1 MAWSPSLPQR
11 GCSTPREIAASG
23 RVGATG
29 WRALV
34 FTVCGVLAWPAHAE
48 APAIPPHNRPDQPV
62 PPPRPPANE
71 VAGKIRAVFD
81 AIVHDDPALAAQ
93 SFFPRDAFL
102 LVKDIKDPGAYYDS
116 LRRRFDSDIHAL
128 HASVPG
134 IERAQYDRFELAQRG
149 GYVPPHGEG
158 NRLPYWA
165 SRHSVLYYRL
175 DGQARHVEVRVLITW
190 DDRWYVIHLNEF
202 H

>member
-11 GCSTPREIAASG
+11 GCHTSTHREIA
-23 RVGATG
+23 RR
-29 WRALV
+29 WRALAFAV
-34 FTVCGVLAWPAHAE
+34 SAGLVWPAHAE
-48 APAIPPHNRPDQPV
+48 APAIPPHNRPDQTV
-62 PPPRPPANE
+62 PPPRPPASE
-71 VAGKIRAVFD
+71 VADKIRAVFE
-81 AIVHDDPALAAQ
+81 AILRDDPALAAH

-102 LVKDIKDPGAYYDS
+102 LVKDIKDPGAYYDQ

-134 IERAQYDRFELAQRG
+134 IERAKFDRFELVQRG
-149 GYVPPHGEG
+149 GYVPPHAEG

-165 SRHSVLYYRL
+165 SRHSLLHYRL
-175 DGQARHVEVRVLITW
+175 DGQARHFEVRVLITW
-190 DDRWYVIHLNEF
+190 DDRWYVIHLSEF